1 MILRIM
7 LWSTIFV
14 NILSKSSTQRIYPG
28 NTLLEYFMNHL
39 DIESYMRFF
48 YNSDMSLE
56 TVSLQIHHVKL
67 LFILLTCYFQPEL
80 ITKYAGNCE
89 THKITTKD
97 GYLLTMF
104 RIPRENPKGVILL
117 QHPLTVNSRIYMTQS
132 NNSLGK
138 YLVSQY
144 LYFPLTLVKGI
155 CSSFLF
161 SHFCGFQKSLWN
173 KNYKVK

>member
-67 LFILLTCYFQPEL
+67 LFILLTCIFL
-80 ITKYAGNCE
+80 A
-89 THKITTKD
+89 
-97 GYLLTMF
+97 
-104 RIPRENPKGVILL
+104 RI
-117 QHPLTVNSRIYMTQS
+117 
-132 NNSLGK
+132 
-138 YLVSQY
+138 
-144 LYFPLTLVKGI
+144 
-155 CSSFLF
+155 
-161 SHFCGFQKSLWN
+161 
-173 KNYKVK
+173 NYKICGQL